1 MKTLIYST
9 NNICW
14 NRMLMLGLS
23 ISILLF
29 TQACAP
35 RRLSMQS
42 HGEIPVNQSLDYS
55 GN

>member
-1 MKTLIYST
+1 MKNLINST

-14 NRMLMLGLS
+14 NRMLTLGLS

-35 RRLSMQS
+35 RRFSMQS
-42 HGEIPVNQSLDYS
+42 NGEIPVNHSLDYT
-55 GN
+55 GH